1 MLLEITKLVR
11 ISGIPRGS
19 AAASPYVVALREQ
32 HRQDSALSEIWVFL
46 ILLISL
52 TTFFDY
58 I

>member
-52 TTFFDY
+52 TTF
-58 I
+58 